1 MVVLHREDTV
11 HGNTKL
17 DTTGLHLKHTHTHT
31 HTQCTEHSLLV
42 ITPKGHFTFSVYIE
56 NWLVQLYTNKRHWIT
71 VLHCLEMD
79 TPDML
84 LLISNIYF
92 SPQWA
97 KTISPTKVCFHSLRA
112 IFVHHILIRE
122 KCQYCVQSSQY
133 SDNRDCSGQLVIVSC
148 AVCYLECLFSALTK
162 MYGHCMTPY
171 YDYNLIGLRS
181 NSAPQVYIYINMLYY
196 RGKHTHTQKKKKN
209 SLLS

>member
-1 MVVLHREDTV
+1 MVVLHREDAV

-17 DTTGLHLKHTHTHT
+17 DTTVLHLKHTHTHT
-31 HTQCTEHSLLV
+31 HTAF
-42 ITPKGHFTFSVYIE
+42 ITPKSNFTLSVFIE
-56 NWLVQLYTNKRHWIT
+56 HWLIQLYTNKRHWIT

-97 KTISPTKVCFHSLRA
+97 KTISPTKVCFHFPPA
-112 IFVHHILIRE
+112 IFVHHILIRLRWH
-122 KCQYCVQSSQY
+122 YCVQSSQH

-196 RGKHTHTQKKKKN
+196 RGKHTHTHKKN